1 MTTIRQLAFAV
12 ALAVLLGATAC
23 GLPAGA
29 VFAEDAAAPPPWP
42 EVRPKRIGVPQSGTG
57 GLITVQ
63 IRPGDRVRPAPAP
76 AEEGADEALAA
87 TAEALLNWYWDA
99 VPHDLAG
106 AGPERF
112 PAALAAL
119 DGAPADAAIPR
130 PSFQALT
137 DLANR
142 YGRSV
147 LLYSVGTRV
156 SPALALAVMSVESS
170 GRADAESSA
179 GAQGLMQLIPATAA
193 RFQVDAMDPEQNIK
207 GGIAYLDW
215 LLGEFNGDVALAL
228 AAYNAGE
235 NAVRGNN
242 GPPPYAETRAYVPR
256 VLAAWQVA
264 KGLCLTPPDLYS
276 DGCVFA
282 TNAVRAEN

>member
-76 AEEGADEALAA
+76 AEEGTDEAPAA